1 MFLFL
6 RLLLA
11 HFLGD
16 FPLQFNIIFKMK
28 LSGFRGIIPHALI
41 LFACYI
47 LLSWPFLNQ
56 PLVLAF
62 ILFLAVC
69 HLIQDS
75 FKLNLDP
82 KYSFW
87 SYTGDQLLHAA
98 TIALI
103 FLIPVQ
109 HPRLAAGYEPNLLE
123 KLYANNVLVMYLIA
137 IIAVTY
143 NGYFMIRCFK
153 DTFLRKSGRYNA
165 FEKWF
170 GMAERAL
177 ILSFF
182 LSRGSMT
189 ILLPLS
195 LLIRPVVF
203 AALAKRLRLHREFIS
218 LPDMVLSWVIA
229 LSAGSVLFLF
239 QTGYTVY

>member
-1 MFLFL
+1 MFIFL

-16 FPLQFNIIFKMK
+16 FPLQFNVIFKMK
-28 LSGFRGIIPHALI
+28 LSGFKGIIPHALI
-41 LFACYI
+41 LFVCYT

-56 PLVLAF
+56 PLVWGF
-62 ILFLAVC
+62 ITFLALS
-69 HLIQDS
+69 HLAQDS

-82 KYSFW
+82 RYSFW
-87 SYTGDQLLHAA
+87 SYVGDQLLHTA
-98 TIALI
+98 TIALV
-103 FLIPVQ
+103 FLVPVQ
-109 HPRLAAGYEPNLLE
+109 HPRITAAHQPNFLE
-123 KLYANNVLVMYLIA
+123 KLYANNVLVIYLIA
-137 IIAVTY
+137 LIIVTY

-153 DTFLRKSGRYNA
+153 DTFLRKAGRYNS

-189 ILLPLS
+189 MLLPLS

-218 LPDMVLSWVIA
+218 LPDMLLSWVIA
-229 LSAGSVLFLF
+229 FSGGLVLFLF